1 MNRRNITIAV
11 IGVLAIGIALV
22 IYGILSTPRKSAAP
36 PRNVVIAAMNIPAN
50 TRIVP
55 AMVTT
60 EQKPGDQVEPAALS
74 DPADAVGMLAS
85 ADIPQGA
92 VLTPTRLAR
101 PAPQPQ
107 GLQVAVGMRAITI
120 AVDNVKGVAGLLVP
134 GDHVDVLAAPIR
146 GGGIAPK
153 AYAIVRDA
161 RVLAVGRNIGV
172 PEAAPTGSPGAA
184 AAAPKPTL
192 PPNTWI
198 TLAVSPPQA
207 DTIMAA
213 DLDGVVR
220 LALRSAH
227 EPTRSVAAET
237 IVFEEKRGPSGPPK
251 PEGVVVVNG
260 STVTRVVP

>member
-11 IGVLAIGIALV
+11 VGVLAIGIALV
-22 IYGILSTPRKSAAP
+22 IYGILSTPRKNEVPS
-36 PRNVVIAAMNIPAN
+36 RNVVTAAMNIPAN

-60 EQKPGDQVEPAALS
+60 EQKPGDQVEPAALT
-74 DPADAVGMLAS
+74 DPGEAVGMLAA
-85 ADIPQGA
+85 ADIAQGT

-101 PAPQPQ
+101 PAPQAQ
-107 GLQVAVGMRAITI
+107 GLQVAVGLRAITI
-120 AVDNVKGVAGLLVP
+120 AVDNVKGVGGLLVP
-134 GDHVDVLAAPIR
+134 GDHVDVLASPIR
-146 GGGIAPK
+146 SGPVAPQ

-161 RVLAVGRNIGV
+161 RVLAVGRDMGG
-172 PEAAPTGSPGAA
+172 PAPQPSGSPGP
-184 AAAPKPTL
+184 APTV

-198 TLAVSPPQA
+198 TLAVSPTQA

-213 DLDGVVR
+213 DLGGEVR

-227 EPTRSVAAET
+227 EPARSLSAET
-237 IVFEEKRGPSGPPK
+237 IVYSVAKPAAPSGPPK

>member
-22 IYGILSTPRKSAAP
+22 IYGILSTPRKGAAQ
-36 PRNVVIAAMNIPAN
+36 PRNVVVAAMNIPAN
-50 TRIVP
+50 SRIVP

-60 EQKPGDQVEPAALS
+60 EQKPSDEVEPAALT
-74 DPADAVGMLAS
+74 DPGSAVGMLAT
-85 ADIPQGA
+85 ADIPQGT

-101 PAPQPQ
+101 PAVQSQ

-146 GGGIAPK
+146 GGGIVPQ

-161 RVLAVGRNIGV
+161 RVLAVGRNIGE
-172 PEAAPTGSPGAA
+172 PEPQATGSPG
-184 AAAPKPTL
+184 PKPTV
-192 PPNTWI
+192 PPDTWI

-213 DLDGVVR
+213 DLGGVVR

-227 EPTRSVAAET
+227 EPARSMSAET
-237 IVFEEKRGPSGPPK
+237 IVYEEKRPAGPSGPPK

-260 STVTRVVP
+260 SSVTRVVP

>member
-11 IGVLAIGIALV
+11 VGVLAIGIALV
-22 IYGILSTPRKSAAP
+22 IYGILATPRKSSSP
-36 PRNVVIAAMNIPAN
+36 PRNVVIASMNIPAN
-50 TRIVP
+50 SRIVP

-60 EQKPGDQVEPAALS
+60 EQKPTDQVEPTALS

-92 VLTPTRLAR
+92 VLTPLRLSR

-107 GLQVAVGMRAITI
+107 GLQVPVGQRAITI
-120 AVDNVKGVAGLLVP
+120 AVDPVKGIAGLLIP
-134 GDHVDVLAAPIR
+134 GDHVDVLASPVR
-146 GGGIAPK
+146 GGAIAPN

-161 RVLAVGRNIGV
+161 RILAVGRNTGT
-172 PEAAPTGSPGAA
+172 PEAAPSASPGAA
-184 AAAPKPTL
+184 PAPKPS
-192 PPNTWI
+192 PANNTWI

-220 LALRSAH
+220 LALRSPH
-227 EPTRSVAAET
+227 EPARSLSAET
-237 IVFEEKRGPSGPPK
+237 IVYETKRGPSGPPK
-251 PEGVVVVNG
+251 PQGVVVVNG
-260 STVTRVVP
+260 SSVTRVVP

>member
-22 IYGILSTPRKSAAP
+22 IYGILATPRKSSSP
-36 PRNVVIAAMNIPAN
+36 PRNVVIASMNIPAN

-60 EQKPGDQVEPAALS
+60 EQKPTDQVEPTALS

-92 VLTPTRLAR
+92 VLTPLRLAR

-107 GLQVAVGMRAITI
+107 GLQIPVGLRGITLN
-120 AVDNVKGVAGLLVP
+120 VDPVKGVAGLLIP
-134 GDHVDVLAAPIR
+134 GDHVDVLAAPSR
-146 GGGIAPK
+146 GGLPA

-161 RVLAVGRNIGV
+161 RIVATGRNTGV
-172 PEAAPTGSPGAA
+172 PEAQPSGSP
-184 AAAPKPTL
+184 APGPKQAPPTYY
-192 PPNTWI
+192 NV
-198 TLAVSPPQA
+198 TLAVTPQQA

-213 DLDGVVR
+213 DLNGVVR
-220 LALRSAH
+220 LALRSSH
-227 EPTRSVAAET
+227 EPARSLSPET
-237 IVFEEKRGPSGPPK
+237 IVYSVKRAPGPSRPQ
-251 PEGVVVVNG
+251 GVVVVNG
-260 STVTRVVP
+260 SSVTRVIP

>member
-11 IGVLAIGIALV
+11 VGVLAIGIALV

-60 EQKPGDQVEPAALS
+60 EQKPGDQVEATALS

-101 PAPQPQ
+101 PAPQPK
-107 GLQVAVGMRAITI
+107 GLQVPVGMRAITI
-120 AVDNVKGVAGLLVP
+120 AVDNVKGVAGLLLP

-161 RVLAVGRNIGV
+161 RVVAVGRNLGQ
-172 PEAAPTGSPGAA
+172 PEVAPSGSPGP
-184 AAAPKPTL
+184 APKPTV
-192 PPNTWI
+192 PNNTWI
-198 TLAVSPPQA
+198 TLAVTPPQA
-207 DTIMAA
+207 DTIVAA
-213 DLDGVVR
+213 DLDGVIR

-227 EPTRSVAAET
+227 EPARSLSAES
-237 IVFEEKRGPSGPPK
+237 IVYEEKKAPSGPSK
-251 PEGVVVVNG
+251 PQGVVVVNG
-260 STVTRVVP
+260 SSVTRVIP